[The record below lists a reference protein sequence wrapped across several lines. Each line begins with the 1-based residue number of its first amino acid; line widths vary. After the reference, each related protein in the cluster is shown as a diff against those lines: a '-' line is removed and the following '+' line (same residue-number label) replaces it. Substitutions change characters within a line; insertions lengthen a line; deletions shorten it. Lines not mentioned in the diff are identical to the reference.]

1 MRTLPHLLLLLLFMV
16 HEKVKATDEW
26 PLPDSGQNN
35 VTFTSKVASRNI
47 GSITLKKS
55 YMTNFRLMLFAPWFP
70 SNWNTTQD
78 GTSKQGNERSTDSS
92 AEGKCTI
99 SIQLSDQNCK
109 TKNKMTGSLKIPPFF
124 KIDQQHCHWHWL
136 QGDHLQLPFFISFWR
151 ALKNNKII

>member
-35 VTFTSKVASRNI
+35 VTFISKVASRNI

-70 SNWNTTQD
+70 SNWNTNQD
-78 GTSKQGNERSTDSS
+78 GKSKQGNERSTDSS

-99 SIQLSDQNCK
+99 PIQLSDQNCTSK
-109 TKNKMTGSLKIPPFF
+109 TKWPDHSKWFLNWSATLSLSLTNSSSEVLTTAMRK
-124 KIDQQHCHWHWL
+124 
-136 QGDHLQLPFFISFWR
+136 
-151 ALKNNKII
+151 